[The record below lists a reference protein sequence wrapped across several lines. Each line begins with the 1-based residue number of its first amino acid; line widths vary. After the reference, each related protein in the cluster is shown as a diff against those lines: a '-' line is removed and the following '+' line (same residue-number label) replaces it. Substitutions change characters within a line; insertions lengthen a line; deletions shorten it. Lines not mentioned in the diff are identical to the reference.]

1 MQHQSDSLNLPLSN
15 YDVDNDMDD
24 GKEQSK
30 SNNQKRI
37 NKSDDSLVVVKIG
50 GSTFGSDDTTVSD
63 LVKLQ
68 KEGFQPVVVHGGG
81 KVVSDW
87 LKRQGI
93 RPKFIRGLRV
103 TDENTL
109 DVVVGVLT
117 GIVNKKL
124 VAEIV
129 LAGGRAVGISGV
141 DGGIL
146 QAKAENPELGFVGT
160 IKNVD
165 ATAVKDILAGGS
177 MPILAPVAMS
187 LEDSVSSIQ
196 LLNINADTAAGEI
209 AAALKADKLIMLTD
223 VPGVLDSSRR
233 VISRLTEKQAKGL
246 VEANIVAGGMVPKLE
261 SCLKAL
267 ATVNETFIVDG
278 RQPHILLECFK
289 QNTENPFTNGT
300 RVG

>member
-30 SNNQKRI
+30 SNSQKRI